1 MDLVEEI
8 YKLTHSF
15 PDSERFGL
23 SFQMR
28 RCTVSIPS
36 NVNEGVTRS
45 SEKETIHFLYASL
58 GLAFKLET
66 QLLIAERLNCLTDIK
81 KEISI
86 LTTVKQL
93 LIGLICYYKNKIS
106 DIK

>member
-15 PDSERFGL
+15 PDSEKFGL

-28 RCTVSIPS
+28 RCAVSIPS
-36 NVNEGVTRS
+36 NISEGVTRS
-45 SEKETIHFLYASL
+45 SEKETIHFLYVSL
-58 GLAFKLET
+58 GSASELET
-66 QLLIAERLNCLTDIK
+66 QLFIAERLKYLTDIK

-86 LTTVKQL
+86 LTAVKQL
-93 LIGLICYYKNKIS
+93 LSGLIRHYKNKIS